1 MIAARPSRGLFIPG
15 SVCWSTKRVNEP
27 NAKGGD
33 YANRA
38 TNVFSPAFVAR
49 ARRLSALPEW
59 YAAWYDQAG
68 LMVRQNAENW
78 MKCGTEFF
86 DGQRHASV
94 VFTRDFPTGPACQI
108 CPRARQ
114 FVGGRSLRKI
124 RLRPHVR
131 RTAAASLR
139 YARGTGC
146 GGECR
151 NYVRGSRR
159 GRVPGNV

>member
-59 YAAWYDQAG
+59 YAALYDQAG

-86 DGQRHASV
+86 DGQRHGSV
-94 VFTRDFPTGPACQI
+94 VFTRDFSDWSSMPDLSKSEAI
-108 CPRARQ
+108 WWRAIPKKDSIETSCSSDGSSFTALRQ
-114 FVGGRSLRKI
+114 G
-124 RLRPHVR
+124 
-131 RTAAASLR
+131 
-139 YARGTGC
+139 Y
-146 GGECR
+146 
-151 NYVRGSRR
+151 
-159 GRVPGNV
+159 RVWR